1 MIKNFLSNL
10 FSSLMPTINRENIE
24 SQYKNT
30 IKEIRETTLMIFS
43 SMDES
48 MYNDLSNIKVFK
60 AIMKSAGYGDN
71 LPVHK
76 AMETTLKN
84 LVENEDKFLDFINNS
99 MRSTI
104 LKDVLDHRGL
114 NVISY
119 VIAVRKVSSFIRMWI
134 VAVTAIK
141 REKMGHKLEA
151 DEKIAIAHIS
161 NKLNVRE
168 FGIFFTTVS
177 MDAKDYI
184 GSLQYLQSLQV
195 EGDHT
200 EAQLGLKR
208 GSTDPGKLGFLPYQ
222 INPIYY
228 FGLLTNKWVGYQYDT
243 AKLET
248 ERYVLIVQALEAER
262 EGALDKEAK
271 EKNAK
276 MIKWY
281 SKQISINITKIKR
294 IEDEAND

>member
-10 FSSLMPTINRENIE
+10 FNSLMPTISRENIE
-24 SQYKNT
+24 TQYKNT
-30 IKEIRETTLMIFS
+30 IKEIRETTLVTIANME
-43 SMDES
+43 ES
-48 MYNDLSNIKVFK
+48 MYSGLSNLKTFK
-60 AIMKSAGYGDN
+60 AIMKSAGYGDR

-76 AMETTLKN
+76 AIEQTLKS
-84 LVENEDKFLDFINNS
+84 LVDSEEKFLDFINSS

-119 VIAVRKVSSFIRMWI
+119 VIAVRKVSSFVRIWI
-134 VAVTAIK
+134 VAVAAIE
-141 REKMGHKLEA
+141 RQRMGYKLEA
-151 DEKIAIAHIS
+151 DEKLAIKHI
-161 NKLNVRE
+161 NDKNNVKQ
-168 FGIFFTTVS
+168 FGAFFKVVS

-184 GSLQYLQSLQV
+184 AALQYLQSLQV
-195 EGDHT
+195 EGDLT
-200 EAQLGLKR
+200 EAQLGVKR

-222 INPIYY
+222 INPAYY

-262 EGALDKEAK
+262 EGALNEE
-271 EKNAK
+271 EKARNEK

-294 IEDEAND
+294 IEEEANE